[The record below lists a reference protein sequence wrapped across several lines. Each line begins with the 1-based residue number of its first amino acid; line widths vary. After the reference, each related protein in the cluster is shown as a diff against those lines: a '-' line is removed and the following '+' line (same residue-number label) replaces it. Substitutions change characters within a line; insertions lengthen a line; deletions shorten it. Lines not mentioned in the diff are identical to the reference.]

1 MNFFAKYMYFSR
13 IFFFKETAYVWS
25 WRYIVVILMD
35 TEQIWKFFLLLK
47 SSFSQAKQT
56 QLNYCRKK
64 SVCNLL
70 AYVVNNNYTVAYFS
84 IVFGI
89 CVFYNFRI
97 IQIAATIGIS
107 LTGSCIIDT
116 RLFLLLMK
124 CLKKTS
130 STVLNCKVF
139 IYKFCENKP
148 CRFLIIVIH
157 NGRRSIKTLGIVR

>member
-1 MNFFAKYMYFSR
+1 MS
-13 IFFFKETAYVWS
+13 YVWS
-25 WRYIVVILMD
+25 WRYLVVILMG

-64 SVCNLL
+64 SVCYLL

-84 IVFGI
+84 IVFDI

-107 LTGSCIIDT
+107 LTGSCIIDA
-116 RLFLLLMK
+116 RFFSSIDEMFAK
-124 CLKKTS
+124 CLFIDCVKTN
-130 STVLNCKVF
+130 LDVF
-139 IYKFCENKP
+139 FYHSHP
-148 CRFLIIVIH
+148 
-157 NGRRSIKTLGIVR
+157 

>member
-1 MNFFAKYMYFSR
+1 MRNTCNEVDF
-13 IFFFKETAYVWS
+13 FFFKETAFFWS
-25 WRYIVVILMD
+25 LRYIVLFFMD
-35 TEQIWKFFLLLK
+35 TEQIWKFFLPLK

-70 AYVVNNNYTVAYFS
+70 AYVVNNNYTVACFS
-84 IVFGI
+84 IVFDM

-116 RLFLLLMK
+116 RLFSSIDEM
-124 CLKKTS
+124 LKED
-130 STVLNCKVF
+130 F
-139 IYKFCENKP
+139 EY
-148 CRFLIIVIH
+148 
-157 NGRRSIKTLGIVR
+157 SIKL